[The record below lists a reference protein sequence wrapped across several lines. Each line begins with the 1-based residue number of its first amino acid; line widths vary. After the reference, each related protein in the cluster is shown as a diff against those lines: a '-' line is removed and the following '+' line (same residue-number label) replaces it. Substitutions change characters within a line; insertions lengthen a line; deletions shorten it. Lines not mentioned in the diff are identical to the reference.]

1 MSNLDKEEYE
11 YGEGIPEGMIRGRF
25 KVVFRVPPGIPFICS
40 KSMSQDMRPLVKR
53 MQKGQESAPFEL
65 LIAVILMGFVLFAG
79 YQAISRL
86 QEQTCANTINAQ
98 LEGMSRNLQNV
109 ATGKGTAQFSF
120 LFGECSAKIND
131 CENFSALAQTTDVEC
146 VRLLDSTD
154 PNVCSSF
161 CSSARSIC
169 TLLQYRSTNDTITK
183 CVEISPTTSFPE
195 PGSPQCPNR
204 ENEEWYLQDLASHTI
219 QQGTYSLL
227 KVSDLTASVPVVC
240 AYLKGKKALD
250 ENP

>member
-1 MSNLDKEEYE
+1 MFQFDEQTMRRFVY
-11 YGEGIPEGMIRGRF
+11 RG
-25 KVVFRVPPGIPFICS
+25 
-40 KSMSQDMRPLVKR
+40 
-53 MQKGQESAPFEL
+53 QKGQESAPFEL

-131 CENFSALAQTTDVEC
+131 CANFSTLAQTTNVEC

-154 PNVCSSF
+154 PNICSSF
-161 CSSARSIC
+161 CASARSIC
-169 TLLQYRSTNDTITK
+169 TLLQYKSTSNTFTK
-183 CVEISPTTSFPE
+183 CVEISPTTSFPDK
-195 PGSPQCPNR
+195 GSNQCPNR
-204 ENEEWYLQDLASHTI
+204 EDEEWYLQDLASTTI

-240 AYLKGKKALD
+240 AYLKGKPSLD
-250 ENP
+250 DTP